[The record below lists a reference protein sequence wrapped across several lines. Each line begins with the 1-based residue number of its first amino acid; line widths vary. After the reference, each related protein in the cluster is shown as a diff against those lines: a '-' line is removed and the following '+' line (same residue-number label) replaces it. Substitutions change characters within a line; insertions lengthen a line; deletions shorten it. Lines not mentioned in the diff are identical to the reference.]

1 MEEEQAKF
9 KYVPLSRARIVEY
22 ADDSRERVVY
32 AEIEGIKNGEWD
44 YKLTGASPPVL
55 GEKVEAGALGQDAV
69 HGGDVKEERE
79 GGEMEETGKDIGTK
93 DVGDALD
100 DDALVANG
108 GAVVDESED
117 IEMEG

>member
-22 ADDSRERVVY
+22 TDDSRERVVY

-44 YKLTGASPPVL
+44 YKLTGGSPPVL
-55 GEKVEAGALGQDAV
+55 GEKVGGGDLGEDAV
-69 HGGDVKEERE
+69 QIGDAKQEEEGGDMQV
-79 GGEMEETGKDIGTK
+79 GTK

-100 DDALVANG
+100 DDALVAGG
-108 GAVVDESED
+108 GAVVDETGD
-117 IEMEG
+117 VEMEG